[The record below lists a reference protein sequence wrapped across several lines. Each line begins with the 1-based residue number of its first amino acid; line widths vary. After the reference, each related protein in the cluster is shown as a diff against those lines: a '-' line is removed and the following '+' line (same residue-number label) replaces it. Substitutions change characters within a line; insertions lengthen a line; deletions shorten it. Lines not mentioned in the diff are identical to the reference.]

1 MTTRIETE
9 SSGHYDVVVVGG
21 RVAGASTAL
30 LLARAGHRVAV
41 VERTRFPADT
51 LSTNLIWPAGIVQLR
66 AWGLLPAVARTGA
79 PPLTMI
85 HDEVD
90 DVSLDLPV
98 WPESGVDAVYAPR
111 RRELDAL
118 LLDAAA
124 SAGADVVD
132 GVTVDGLSRDGRN
145 SIDGVIG
152 HRDGT
157 PVHLTAHIVVG
168 ADGWRSGVARAAGA
182 TVLEH
187 RPPTNAVHYAY
198 WADLAERGVELWFRS
213 SGRMAGAFPSND
225 GTCVFVNCPTAE
237 TAGLRDDLDTGFR
250 TFLREA
256 APDLADR
263 IGSAAPGSPIRGTPG
278 LPRIRRTAHG
288 SGWVLVGDAASTT
301 DPASAHGITA
311 ALRDAELAAR
321 AIDEALRHPTGTRA
335 ALAGYEAERDRWRRI
350 DDIAWEM
357 AAYRWD
363 AARLLEL
370 QAAFGQEL
378 VREAQS
384 MAGLEAWAGASLDS
398 GADAA

>member
-1 MTTRIETE
+1 MTTRTEIE
-9 SSGHYDVVVVGG
+9 SSRHYDVVVVGG
-21 RVAGASTAL
+21 RVAGASVAL

-66 AWGLLPAVARTGA
+66 KWGLLATVARTGA

-85 HDEVD
+85 RNEVD
-90 DVSLDLPV
+90 DMSFDLPV

-118 LLDAAA
+118 LLEAAA
-124 SAGADVVD
+124 SAGADVFD
-132 GVTVDGLSRDGRN
+132 GVTLDGLSRDGRDRV
-145 SIDGVIG
+145 DGVIG

-157 PVHLTAHIVVG
+157 PVHLTSHIVVG
-168 ADGWRSGVARAAGA
+168 ADGWRSGVARDAGA

-187 RPPTNAVHYAY
+187 HPPTNAVHYAY
-198 WADLAERGVELWFRS
+198 WADLVDRGVELWFRS
-213 SGRMAGAFPSND
+213 SGRMAGAFPSNA

-237 TAGLRDDLDTGFR
+237 AAGLRDDLETGFR
-250 TFLREA
+250 RFLREA
-256 APDLADR
+256 APDLAER
-263 IGSAAPGSPIRGTPG
+263 VSGSAPGSAIRGTPG

-288 SGWVLVGDAASTT
+288 PGWVLVGDAASTT
-301 DPASAHGITA
+301 DPVSAHGITA

-321 AIDEALRHPTGTRA
+321 AIDEALRHPIGARA
-335 ALAGYEAERDRWRRI
+335 TLVGYEAERDRWRRI

-370 QAAFGQEL
+370 QLAFGQEL

-384 MAGLEAWAGASLDS
+384 MAALGAWARAKFDS

>member
-1 MTTRIETE
+1 MTTVTE
-9 SSGHYDVVVVGG
+9 NDSNRCYDVVVVGG
-21 RVAGASTAL
+21 RVAGASTAR

-66 AWGLLPAVARTGA
+66 RWGLLPAVARTGA

-85 HDEVD
+85 HNDVD
-90 DVSLDLPV
+90 GIAFDLPI

-118 LLDAAA
+118 MLDAAA
-124 SAGADVVD
+124 SAGAEVFD
-132 GVTVDGLSRDGRN
+132 GVTVDGLSRDGRDRV
-145 SIDGVIG
+145 DGVIG

-157 PVHLTAHIVVG
+157 PLHLTSHIVVG
-168 ADGWRSGVARAAGA
+168 ADGWRSGVARAADA
-182 TVLEH
+182 AVLEH
-187 RPPTNAVHYAY
+187 QRPINAVHYAY
-198 WADLAERGVELWFRS
+198 WTDIDERGVELWHRS

-225 GTCVFVNCPTAE
+225 GTCVYVNCPAPE
-237 TAGLRDDLDTGFR
+237 VACLREDVERGFR

-263 IGSAAPGSPIRGTPG
+263 IGSAAPESPIRGTPG

-288 SGWVLVGDAASTT
+288 PGWVLVGDAASTT

-321 AIDEALRHPTGTRA
+321 AIDEAVRHPTRARA
-335 ALAGYEAERDRWRRI
+335 ALAGYEAERDRWRLI

-357 AAYRWD
+357 ATYEWD

-378 VREAQS
+378 VREARTI
-384 MAGLEAWAGASLDS
+384 ATLDVWAGVAASDE
-398 GADAA
+398 ADAA